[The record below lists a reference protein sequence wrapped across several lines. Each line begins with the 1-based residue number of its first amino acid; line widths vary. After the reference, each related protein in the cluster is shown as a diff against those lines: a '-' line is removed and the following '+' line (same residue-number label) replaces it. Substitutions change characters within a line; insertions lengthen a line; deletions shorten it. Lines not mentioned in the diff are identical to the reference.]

1 MQPGGDAV
9 AQSHRDF
16 YTVPEAADA
25 LGVSVS
31 TIRRWIADRRLP
43 AFRLGPKALRIRR
56 QDVDAAGEA
65 AVSTVAAR
73 PPMSPIYKSLSEIPP
88 LTAEDRARR
97 WAAVEAMDA
106 FRKELSA
113 GRGGK
118 LFSDSAALIRAEREK
133 RSRHLEKI
141 SMGSAKYRAAK
152 RKAEGSANR

>member
-1 MQPGGDAV
+1 M
-9 AQSHRDF
+9 AQSHQDF
-16 YTVPEAADA
+16 YTVAQAADA

-31 TIRRWIADRRLP
+31 TIRRWIADQRLP
-43 AFRLGPKALRIRR
+43 AFRLGPKALRIKK
-56 QDVDAAGEA
+56 QDLDAAMPLPA
-65 AVSTVAAR
+65 TVEAR
-73 PPMSPIYKSLSEIPP
+73 PPMMLRPIYRSLSEIPP
-88 LTAEDRARR
+88 LTDEDRARR

-118 LFSDSAALIRAEREK
+118 LFSDSAALIRSEREK

-152 RKAEGSANR
+152 RKAEGNVNR